1 MDGFPQMGL
10 TTHLG
15 THRCRSGRRPP
26 HHRNPYAPHAR
37 DIWPRG
43 HATLSQLPQS
53 AHLRRLYGERQV
65 SEPQFL
71 PGVPATHVLARLAKA
86 GGNEIQSG
94 KLSSHESSA
103 ALAVNCFGWFIER
116 PGQLPPLPGL
126 ENAGV
131 AEWVEVEFCARF
143 PWAGGRHPWLD
154 AVVQTETTFV
164 GIESKRFEPFR
175 DAKTVSLS
183 DAYNRRVWG
192 GNMKGYERMRD
203 RLRSG
208 GEKLVHLD
216 AAQLVKHA
224 FGLVTEGGRRKRK
237 PVLFISSPNPR
248 PEKAIPLRQM
258 HSPDTAAKSPGS
270 PNSSQAMKSLFI
282 RRAIG
287 SGSEAGVS
295 SIATSRRMQT
305 QSWNFSNRNIVGKPC
320 GFISVTLK
328 GDGRG
333 ASAASFE
340 GRFAA
345 TSG

>member
-1 MDGFPQMGL
+1 
-10 TTHLG
+10 
-15 THRCRSGRRPP
+15 
-26 HHRNPYAPHAR
+26 
-37 DIWPRG
+37 
-43 HATLSQLPQS
+43 
-53 AHLRRLYGERQV
+53 V

-116 PGQLPPLPGL
+116 PGQLPCLPGL

-183 DAYNRRVWG
+183 DAYDQPKWG

-208 GEKLVHLD
+208 GEKFVHLD

-237 PVLFISSPNPR
+237 PVLFYLFAEPATRKGHPI
-248 PEKAIPLRQM
+248 A
-258 HSPDTAAKSPGS
+258 PDEFARH
-270 PNSSQAMKSLFI
+270 
-282 RRAIG
+282 RR
-287 SGSEAGVS
+287 E
-295 SIATSRRMQT
+295 IA
-305 QSWNFSNRNIVGKPC
+305 
-320 GFISVTLK
+320 
-328 GDGRG
+328 
-333 ASAASFE
+333 
-340 GRFAA
+340 RFAELVA
-345 TSG
+345 GDEVAFHSASYREWLGSWRLLDRDIAAHADAILEFFEP